1 MEQDNST
8 AKLGAAASRR
18 KRINR
23 IKIAIIVLIILCLI
37 LPTIISIFLF
47 IRVNTLQEQIDV
59 LMIDKYGVTYNE
71 LINKNHEEVAHAA
84 VVSENLNQEQ
94 DIDTIDNDTIDNDTS
109 GSDINHSNTNDSKT
123 SPEDPRINQDGSQ
136 VTDNEFTGTSVAND
150 FLNQLDFK
158 IDKESMKTKKVY
170 LTFDDGPSKFT
181 GDILDILAKYN
192 VKATFFV
199 IGKTDEYSKEM
210 YQRIVDEGHT
220 LGIHS
225 YSHVYRTIYNSLED
239 FDKDFTKLSDLL
251 YDTTGYLPHI
261 YRFPG
266 GSGNDVSKVKIS
278 KVIEYLNNKGIVYF
292 DWNVVNGDATGNF
305 PPPEKLY
312 YNVIKGISINN
323 TSIVLMHDTAT
334 KENTVESLEPIL
346 KTLTEYQ
353 TELLPLNEEV
363 TPIQQ
368 VIAEQYNK

>member
-150 FLNQLDFK
+150 F
-158 IDKESMKTKKVY
+158 
-170 LTFDDGPSKFT
+170 
-181 GDILDILAKYN
+181 
-192 VKATFFV
+192 
-199 IGKTDEYSKEM
+199 
-210 YQRIVDEGHT
+210 
-220 LGIHS
+220 
-225 YSHVYRTIYNSLED
+225 
-239 FDKDFTKLSDLL
+239 
-251 YDTTGYLPHI
+251 
-261 YRFPG
+261 
-266 GSGNDVSKVKIS
+266 
-278 KVIEYLNNKGIVYF
+278 
-292 DWNVVNGDATGNF
+292 
-305 PPPEKLY
+305 
-312 YNVIKGISINN
+312 
-323 TSIVLMHDTAT
+323 
-334 KENTVESLEPIL
+334 
-346 KTLTEYQ
+346 
-353 TELLPLNEEV
+353 
-363 TPIQQ
+363 
-368 VIAEQYNK
+368 